1 MKHFGGYL
9 RSRLG
14 TIILCVCLFGV
25 FAAADLL
32 FEVET
37 IVLWYP
43 LILGAVL
50 LLVVGAVDYVMFLK
64 KHKELS
70 YGEPPTPKSLIEE
83 DYQSIIAKLKEEAEM
98 RASSASQDYNNMIE
112 YYTVWAH
119 QIKTPIAAMRLNLQ
133 SEDSESARKLM
144 GDLNRIESY
153 VEMVLTFLRLDSDS
167 TDYVIK
173 EHDLDE
179 IIKSSV
185 RKFSREF
192 ILKKLTLNYE
202 PVKYKCITDEKW
214 LEFII
219 EQVISNAVKY
229 TSEGGVRISGDGVE
243 IGGKAE
249 SYAATGKVTGG
260 KTFFGIKIDVSIE
273 GKAGGAGVEGGFM
286 ANDSSVSAKLGAG
299 LGLGAGVELT
309 VDWSGAGKFFDDVG
323 QGIQGFA
330 EGVGQ
335 GVQNFFDNVWN
346 AWSGR

>member
-32 FEVET
+32 FKVET

-70 YGEPPTPKSLIEE
+70 YGELPTPKSLIEE

-229 TSEGGVRISGDGVE
+229 TSEGGVRIYMDEPGLLVIEDTGIGISAEDLPRIFENGYTGFNGREDKRASGIGLYLCKRIADNLGHKITAESTPGVGTKMIIDVRGKNLGVE
-243 IGGKAE
+243 
-249 SYAATGKVTGG
+249 
-260 KTFFGIKIDVSIE
+260 
-273 GKAGGAGVEGGFM
+273 
-286 ANDSSVSAKLGAG
+286 
-299 LGLGAGVELT
+299 
-309 VDWSGAGKFFDDVG
+309 
-323 QGIQGFA
+323 
-330 EGVGQ
+330 
-335 GVQNFFDNVWN
+335 
-346 AWSGR
+346 

>member
-9 RSRLG
+9 RSRMG

-70 YGEPPTPKSLIEE
+70 YGELPTPKSLIEE

-229 TSEGGVRISGDGVE
+229 TSEGGVRIYMDEPGLLVIEDTGIGISAEDLPRIFENGYTGFNGREDKRASGIGLYLCKRIADNLGHKITAESTPGVGTKMIIDVRGKKLGVE
-243 IGGKAE
+243 
-249 SYAATGKVTGG
+249 
-260 KTFFGIKIDVSIE
+260 
-273 GKAGGAGVEGGFM
+273 
-286 ANDSSVSAKLGAG
+286 
-299 LGLGAGVELT
+299 
-309 VDWSGAGKFFDDVG
+309 
-323 QGIQGFA
+323 
-330 EGVGQ
+330 
-335 GVQNFFDNVWN
+335 
-346 AWSGR
+346 

>member
-70 YGEPPTPKSLIEE
+70 YGELPTPKSLIEE

-229 TSEGGVRISGDGVE
+229 TSEGGVRIYMDEPGLLVIEDTGIGISAEDLPRIFENGYTGFNGREDKRASG
-243 IGGKAE
+243 IGLYLCKRIADNLGHKITAE
-249 SYAATGKVTGG
+249 STPGVGTKM
-260 KTFFGIKIDVSIE
+260 IIDVS
-273 GKAGGAGVEGGFM
+273 GKKLGVE
-286 ANDSSVSAKLGAG
+286 
-299 LGLGAGVELT
+299 
-309 VDWSGAGKFFDDVG
+309 
-323 QGIQGFA
+323 
-330 EGVGQ
+330 
-335 GVQNFFDNVWN
+335 
-346 AWSGR
+346 

>member
-64 KHKELS
+64 KHRELS
-70 YGEPPTPKSLIEE
+70 YGELPTPKSLIEE
-83 DYQSIIAKLKEEAEM
+83 DYQSIIAKLKEEVEM

-229 TSEGGVRISGDGVE
+229 TSEGGVRIYMDEPGLLVIEDTGIGISAEDLPRIFENGYTGFNGREDKRASGIGLYLCKRIADNLGHKITAESTPGVGTKMIIDVRGKKLGVE
-243 IGGKAE
+243 
-249 SYAATGKVTGG
+249 
-260 KTFFGIKIDVSIE
+260 
-273 GKAGGAGVEGGFM
+273 
-286 ANDSSVSAKLGAG
+286 
-299 LGLGAGVELT
+299 
-309 VDWSGAGKFFDDVG
+309 
-323 QGIQGFA
+323 
-330 EGVGQ
+330 
-335 GVQNFFDNVWN
+335 
-346 AWSGR
+346 